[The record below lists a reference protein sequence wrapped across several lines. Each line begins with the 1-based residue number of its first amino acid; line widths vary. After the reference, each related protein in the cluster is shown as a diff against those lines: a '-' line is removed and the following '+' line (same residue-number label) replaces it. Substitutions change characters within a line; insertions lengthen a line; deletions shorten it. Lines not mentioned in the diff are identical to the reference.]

1 MKNQTRLRTAILPV
15 AGEGTRLLPATKAV
29 PKELLPVFDTPLLQ
43 FAIDEIAAAGI
54 ERLVVVSHPAK
65 TALERYF
72 DEDEDLAQRL
82 RRKGKDG
89 LAEAVE
95 RAGACPE
102 IEVRFTW
109 QHRPLGLGHAVR
121 CAADHVLDGPVAVV
135 LPDDLIA
142 PGPCLAEMARAFDP
156 GRAEM
161 MIAAMKV
168 RPVDISRYGAFE
180 VTAQKGRVLST
191 AGIVEKPAPHEAP
204 SPYAA
209 VGRYILPPEIFEA
222 LARTDPGRDGEV
234 QLTDAIDALVE
245 THGLEG
251 FLFEGQRF
259 DCGCHEGLL
268 AASNWRRSARLA
280 TGINGR
286 APAHRAGL
294 VPPRGPGGAAVPAA
308 KSS

>member
-1 MKNQTRLRTAILPV
+1 MKKKTRFRTAILPV
-15 AGEGTRLLPATKAV
+15 AGEGTRLLPATKTV

-43 FAIDEIAAAGI
+43 FAIDEIVAAGV
-54 ERLVVVSHPAK
+54 ERLVVVTHPSK

-72 DEDEDLAQRL
+72 EEDEDLAQRL

-102 IEVRFTW
+102 VEVRFTF
-109 QHRPLGLGHAVR
+109 QHRALGLGHAVR
-121 CAADHVLDGPVAVV
+121 CAADLVLDGPVAVV

-142 PGPCLAEMARAFDP
+142 PGPCLADMARAFDP

-168 RPVDISRYGAFE
+168 RPVEICRYGAFE
-180 VTAQKGRVLST
+180 VTAQTGQILSS
-191 AGIVEKPAPHEAP
+191 AGIVEKPDPQAAP

-222 LARTDPGRDGEV
+222 LARTEPGRDGEV
-234 QLTDAIDALVE
+234 QLTDAIDSLVE

-259 DCGCHEGLL
+259 DCGCHDGLL
-268 AASNWRRSARLA
+268 AASNWRRNARLA
-280 TGINGR
+280 SAIKGR
-286 APAHRAGL
+286 APAHRSGL
-294 VPPRGPGGAAVPAA
+294 LPLPGPGGTTVPAA
-308 KSS
+308 KSH